1 MLGEFEETIF
11 PTHLNLKFF
20 QWRVRGMYFDIWRSI
35 SYNKEWENE
44 KKTRKERKKRLKLQT
59 RRGHSTVRVL
69 STRQER
75 LLLWLSLSFYLP
87 SDPFWR
93 AQPNEVNTLCRR
105 RDPLARDLISLPLS
119 LSLARSLVEHPN
131 GATDQGL
138 VAAWR
143 LAPRVVGIPK
153 FRAFILFPFG
163 KPKKYFS
170 SSSCLPPWSLARF
183 CSHLPTRKDSQKR
196 VCQVTWPGSQ

>member
-35 SYNKEWENE
+35 SFNKEWENE
-44 KKTRKERKKRLKLQT
+44 KKKRRKKERKKRLKLQT

-119 LSLARSLVEHPN
+119 LSRAINRRASQRGN
-131 GATDQGL
+131 GSRTRR
-138 VAAWR
+138 R
-143 LAPRVVGIPK
+143 LASGSKSRGNTKISRIYFIP
-153 FRAFILFPFG
+153 F
-163 KPKKYFS
+163 
-170 SSSCLPPWSLARF
+170 W
-183 CSHLPTRKDSQKR
+183 
-196 VCQVTWPGSQ
+196 